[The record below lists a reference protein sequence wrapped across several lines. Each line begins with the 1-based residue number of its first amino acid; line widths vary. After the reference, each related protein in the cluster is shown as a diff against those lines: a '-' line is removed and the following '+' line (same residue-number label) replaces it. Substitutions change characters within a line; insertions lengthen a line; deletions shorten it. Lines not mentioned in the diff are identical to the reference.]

1 MSTAV
6 MVSRGLVT
14 VVDMTTKSMSEEEEE
29 KRIPDSTGTV
39 VSDMISLVKE
49 QKQQGS
55 TKQADFRGELLQK
68 ETSISSSTSIVKKI
82 IQQVS
87 SDLAVAH
94 DEDYTDETRKET
106 HLHKKI
112 VSMGETTSRHCSSRT
127 STSVAVAASTS
138 QETVATS
145 DKVSEEPEINM
156 FGTVMVTTSN

>member
-55 TKQADFRGELLQK
+55 TKQADSRGELLQK
-68 ETSISSSTSIVKKI
+68 ETFISSSTSIVKNI

-94 DEDYTDETRKET
+94 DED
-106 HLHKKI
+106 
-112 VSMGETTSRHCSSRT
+112 
-127 STSVAVAASTS
+127 
-138 QETVATS
+138 
-145 DKVSEEPEINM
+145 
-156 FGTVMVTTSN
+156 